1 MWERSKEMKDQSVIP
16 IIENLI
22 NPKSIAIIGA
32 SETTMYGKGILESL
46 RNNNYRGRLFPINP
60 KREEILGAKCFKD
73 LKGIEEPIDLAIIIV
88 GRKYILNSLEEC
100 IAKNVKGALII
111 TAGFAEADE
120 EGKNLEKLIKK
131 FALDHNFP
139 IWGPNCAGFANFKE
153 GVIATLLREEGREPL
168 KGKAGFVSQSGALM
182 MSLVGVARD
191 KGLGLNYAISTG
203 NEANLESTDFM
214 EYMLED
220 PSNKVITAF
229 VEGFKDVK
237 HFIRVADLALE
248 KGKPLC
254 ILKVGRSNLGEKAA
268 ASHTGSITGS
278 DVGYETIFKQ
288 KGVIR
293 AIDTDELLEMAKVC
307 SMAKWPKSN
316 GIAIITSSG
325 GTGSLS
331 ADLCADYNLNLADMS
346 QETVKKLVGL
356 EELLTFETL
365 SNPIDV
371 RGQGIRSLDKVL
383 PIVLKDDNYGIVL
396 ITICFSAVGKV
407 ANNVATGVR
416 DAILNLNSDKPIFV
430 LWVGRKQRFG
440 GTFDIEEGFEILEKA
455 EIPVFSEPQ
464 KCFKAIRNIINFT
477 KAREKYFENRKKIT
491 TFKSITRIKEVGQ
504 IISDG
509 KKILTEYESKRILS
523 LYNIPVTKEKLTTS
537 PEQAIKVAEEIGY
550 PIALKVISPQ
560 ILHKTDAGVIELS
573 IDDPLKLKKAYDTL
587 LKNAKNY
594 NEDVQIMGILV
605 QEMVSP
611 GVEVILGMKKDPQ
624 FGPLIMFGLG
634 GIFVEIFKDVSFRL
648 APIFQE
654 DALKM
659 IQKIKGYEVLK
670 GVRGKKECDIQALV
684 DVIVKF
690 SHLCIDVSEVFTEID
705 INPLIVSEKGSGVK
719 VVDSLMIA

>member
-1 MWERSKEMKDQSVIP
+1 MKDQSVIP
-16 IIENLI
+16 VIENLI

-46 RNNNYRGRLFPINP
+46 RKNDYRGKLFPINP
-60 KREEILGAKCFKD
+60 KRDQILSAKCFKD
-73 LKGIEEPIDLAIIIV
+73 LKGIEEPVDLAIIIV
-88 GRKYILNSLEEC
+88 GRKYVLNSLEEC

-120 EGKNLEKLIKK
+120 EGKNLEKSIKK
-131 FALDHNFP
+131 FALEHNFP
-139 IWGPNCAGFANFKE
+139 IWGPNCAGFANFKD

-168 KGKAGFVSQSGALM
+168 QGKAGFVSQSGALM

-237 HFIRVADLALE
+237 HFIRVADIALE

-254 ILKVGRSNLGEKAA
+254 ILKVGRSKLGEKAA

-293 AIDTDELLEMAKVC
+293 AIDTDELLEIAKVC
-307 SMAKWPKSN
+307 SMVKWPKSD

-477 KAREKYFENRKKIT
+477 KAREEYFENRKRVAI
-491 TFKSITRIKEVGQ
+491 FKPIARIKEMGQ

-523 LYNIPVTKEKLTTS
+523 LYDIPVTKEKLTTS

-550 PIALKVISPQ
+550 PISLKVMSPQ
-560 ILHKTDAGVIELS
+560 ILHKTDAGVIELN
-573 IDDPLKLKKAYDTL
+573 IDNPLKLKKAYDTL

-648 APIFQE
+648 PPIFEE
-654 DALKM
+654 DAYEM
-659 IQKIKGYEVLK
+659 IQRIKGYEVLK
-670 GVRGKKECDIQALV
+670 GARGKRECDLQALA

-690 SHLCIDVSEVFTEID
+690 SQLCIDASEVYTEID

-719 VVDSLMIA
+719 VVDSLMIKQ